1 MILVEDTF
9 SKRIDAITFVIF
21 LRR

>member
-9 SKRIDAITFVIF
+9 SKRTDAITFVTF